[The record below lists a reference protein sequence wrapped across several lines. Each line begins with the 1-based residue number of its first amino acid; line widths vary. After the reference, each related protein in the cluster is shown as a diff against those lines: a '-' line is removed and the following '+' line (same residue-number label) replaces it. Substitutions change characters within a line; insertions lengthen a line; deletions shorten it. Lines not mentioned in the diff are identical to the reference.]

1 MVRALVDVSRTPPPP
16 GATPTTPDSRLHLT
30 ATFQAQ
36 LWAQFRPPSST
47 AQAFSTSRVGVSP
60 HGPSLAGHPKKRVGT
75 PPRGGHVAEVIRGT
89 AQLPPTRA
97 TQRGGRRRYSCRRF
111 GSRRRSLAA
120 TPARVRLPRQPRPH
134 GLQATPC
141 QRSAPVATARAPSLA
156 RTTDAGSMGVGAT
169 RLRGFYRVCRS
180 SSAES
185 TLVGAPPR
193 RWARGPLAF
202 PTTTLYSLLPPSVL

>member
-1 MVRALVDVSRTPPPP
+1 MLSSTSRARHHHLVPPPP
-16 GATPTTPDSRLHLT
+16 RPTLGSISPPRSRPGFGPSSGLPAPQPKHS
-30 ATFQAQ
+30 
-36 LWAQFRPPSST
+36 RPPASACLRT
-47 AQAFSTSRVGVSP
+47 GLPSRGTP
-60 HGPSLAGHPKKRVGT
+60 QKRVGT

-169 RLRGFYRVCRS
+169 RLRGLYRVCRS

-202 PTTTLYSLLPPSVL
+202 PTTTLSSLLPPSVL